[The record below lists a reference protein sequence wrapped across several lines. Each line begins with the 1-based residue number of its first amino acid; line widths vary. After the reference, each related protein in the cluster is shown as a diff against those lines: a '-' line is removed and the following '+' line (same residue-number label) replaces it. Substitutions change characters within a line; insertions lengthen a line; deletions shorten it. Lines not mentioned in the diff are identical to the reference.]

1 MSLIEKI
8 SEEETINNIIINH
21 RPTPEIIKS
30 KKFEKSIE
38 IISQFDYIINEN
50 NEQFSHKLCEFCKNY
65 FPIIEGKDYSCK
77 QCNETFCL
85 IHRESL
91 NHKCE
96 KLTPAFEK
104 YLMAKNILKNRMR
117 MIKSKG
123 H

>member
-38 IISQFDYIINEN
+38 IISQFDYIIHEN

-65 FPIIEGKDYSCK
+65 FPTIEGKNYTCK
-77 QCNETFCL
+77 LCNETFCL

-104 YLMAKNILKNRMR
+104 YLIAKNILKNKMR